1 MIDETDKKILTLLQ
15 RDGRL
20 TNAEIADAVGL
31 SVSAAHRR
39 VKALEACGVIKGYGA
54 KVDRAAAGLTLLA
67 YVFVKL
73 DSHAEEHL
81 EAFEKQVNLLDEVVS
96 CSAVSGGGDYI
107 LQVVAKDME
116 SFAEVALKKLVR
128 LPGVKDSSSHFV
140 LSSMKEAAGWPLSV

>member
-1 MIDETDKKILTLLQ
+1 MIDETDKKILMLLQ

-20 TNAEIADAVGL
+20 TNAEIAETVGL

-39 VKALEACGVIKGYGA
+39 VKALEASGVIKGYGA

-73 DSHAEEHL
+73 DSHVEEHL
-81 EAFEKQVNLLDEVVS
+81 DAFEKQVNLLDEVVS

-140 LSSMKEAAGWPLSV
+140 LSTMKEAAGWPLSV